1 MKLFFYKSVLIVFL
15 FLLTFHFSI
24 GYLIKKIKT
33 EIEMVV
39 SKEKAE
45 DLKIK
50 IKEEM
55 QNAIDK
61 ENFIK
66 KDDAVL
72 INKFIEKIKKDLEK
86 NK

>member
-15 FLLTFHFSI
+15 FLLTFHFSL

>member
-1 MKLFFYKSVLIVFL
+1 M
-15 FLLTFHFSI
+15 
-24 GYLIKKIKT
+24 IKKVKT
-33 EIEMVV
+33 EIGIAI

-66 KDDAVL
+66 KEDAVL
-72 INKFIEKIKKDLEK
+72 INKFIEKIKKDLKK
-86 NK
+86 NN

>member
-24 GYLIKKIKT
+24 GYMIKKVKT
-33 EIEMVV
+33 EIGIAI

-66 KDDAVL
+66 KEDAVL
-72 INKFIEKIKKDLEK
+72 INKFIEKIKKDLKK
-86 NK
+86 NN